1 MAVTPEAERQCETAT
16 WWACDSLYSTLCC
29 QIIHCLD
36 PATASQTDHIL
47 SYKPNFIA
55 APKSDLIQF
64 TSITE
69 TRLEKATSGSGNDLV
84 IESESL
90 RLLGRLLEFFLHAH
104 GQKPT
109 RTLPILSIQRPGY
122 AP

>member
-1 MAVTPEAERQCETAT
+1 MIHFH
-16 WWACDSLYSTLCC
+16 YSTSNLPM
-29 QIIHCLD
+29 L
-36 PATASQTDHIL
+36 ADHSLLRPSSYFTNRSYIL

-55 APKSDLIQF
+55 ATKSDLIQF

-84 IESESL
+84 MESESL
-90 RLLGRLLEFFLHAH
+90 RLLGRLLEFHLHAH

-109 RTLPILSIQRPGY
+109 RTLTILSTQRPGY